1 MAIDHVRF
9 CAAKYLKHSYGYRS
23 AADRPDLAASA
34 GAKLAAANLAQAGD
48 VLGVQTTEENSDEIN
63 FVVTENGIFVV
74 GPGRYVSYREISG
87 LDERYDDKQD
97 FNAIGLRTDD
107 GSSFDLD
114 VKSGHGKLRDAFAV
128 SSFLGAVQSRLR
140 DPIPAYRP
148 E

>member
-1 MAIDHVRF
+1 MTIDHVRF

-34 GAKLAAANLAQAGD
+34 EAKLAAANLAQAGD
-48 VLGVQTTEENSDEIN
+48 VLGVQTTEEDSDEIN
-63 FVVTENGIFVV
+63 FVVAENGIFVA
-74 GPGRYVSYREISG
+74 GPGRYVPYREISG

-97 FNAIGLRTDD
+97 FNAIGVRTDD

-128 SSFLGAVQSRLR
+128 SSFLGAVRSRLR

-148 E
+148 G